1 MVVQKGAPIKMKK
14 KLFGAVIIFALAVN
28 APIASAIEKQTA
40 EATATGSS
48 QLGSSAVLG
57 NLLTDF
63 DREQGVFSY
72 HMVFRILSKFVPGLT
87 DRQRDA
93 FRYGPTTA
101 EQAQACKDRHADT
114 IAAGTD
120 AASLPCSMSEI
131 SYEEYSD
138 AHRAIGAALSL
149 SSDAFNKPEKPH
161 AD

>member
-1 MVVQKGAPIKMKK
+1 MKLAKTIVTLALSVALIQGAPI
-14 KLFGAVIIFALAVN
+14 ATAAER
-28 APIASAIEKQTA
+28 PAS

-72 HMVFRILSKFVPGLT
+72 HTVFRILSKFVPGLT

-93 FRYGPTTA
+93 FRYGPTTV
-101 EQAQACKDRHADT
+101 EQAQACKDRHADA

-120 AASLPCSMSEI
+120 AATLPCSISEI

-138 AHRAIGAALSL
+138 AQRAIGAALSL